1 MSEILRVM
9 VADDDEAIARTVVL
23 GLKTLGCAARSA
35 PDGKTALEGMDG
47 EPADVLLTDMRMGGM
62 SGVELV
68 RETLARHPDTVC
80 VVMTAFAS
88 YENAVEA
95 IKAGA
100 FDYLPKPFSVD
111 QLEHLIRKVSTVVD
125 LRREN
130 RRLRKAVTTAEE
142 GVEAWFR
149 GVTSPVML
157 DLQRLVGKLANGEAS
172 VLFTGET
179 GTGKTSL
186 ARALHRDSGRAAGPF
201 VEVTCTTLAES
212 LFESEVFGHVRGAF
226 TGAVRDRAGKF
237 ESADGGTLF
246 LDEIGELSLSSQAK
260 LLRFLE
266 DRVIERVGDNKP
278 LRLNVRVLAATNR
291 DLAVMVRE
299 GRFREDLYY
308 RLNVFECRIPPLRE
322 RRGDIEPL
330 ARRLL
335 LRAVE
340 YGEKGQAGERKPPVL
355 SEPVREALLA
365 HDWPG
370 NTRELRNVMD
380 RLALLAAGREATP
393 ADLPP
398 AFLPSADGA
407 PETEAADFGV
417 GHGRILTL
425 RELEERHI
433 RRVLGLGVSLERAAE
448 LLGVTGV
455 TLWRKR
461 KELGLP

>member
-172 VLFTGET
+172 VLFTG
-179 GTGKTSL
+179 
-186 ARALHRDSGRAAGPF
+186 
-201 VEVTCTTLAES
+201 VTCTALAES